1 MKINVIFPIAGPL
14 NGVKVITREILERFK
29 KQNVDFRLIDTSQ
42 AKAYSQF
49 GKFSFAKVFN
59 FIQILTQLRTIRKK
73 EIVYM
78 NFTAH
83 GYAYIRDYIIVRFL
97 LLKKCNI
104 TIHIHE
110 STLDKLKK
118 KSTIKVLS
126 KLKILLI
133 NQGQYED
140 LKPYYSNCSILKNAL
155 PDYFEQ
161 EKFEIKNTNNEKIK
175 LLVISNL
182 SKPKGK
188 PLLAT
193 FVQEIEK
200 NKLPYE
206 ITVCGGVLD
215 ETSSAIIVEL
225 KNKPFIKLLEPIFDM
240 KQKMELYQNHDFLL
254 FLSDE
259 NYEVYPLV
267 YIESLMCGLP
277 ILSTKQVVSSEVI
290 SDNGSHFIADSLE
303 KTITK
308 LLENNTVSDLKT
320 KARQKYEKDYD
331 FDTFTSQLLTLIY
344 APQN

>member
-42 AKAYSQF
+42 AKSYRQF
-49 GKFSFAKVFN
+49 GKFSFAKIFN
-59 FIQILTQLRTIRKK
+59 FAKILTQLRTIQKN

-83 GYAYIRDYIIVRFL
+83 GYAYIRDYIIVRCL

-118 KSTIKVLS
+118 KGVVKVLS

-140 LKPYYSNCSILKNAL
+140 LQPYYSNCSVLKNAL

-161 EKFEIKNTNNEKIK
+161 EKLKIK
-175 LLVISNL
+175 TTNSERIQLLVISNL
-182 SKPKGK
+182 SKPKGT
-188 PLLAT
+188 PLLAI
-193 FVQEIEK
+193 FGKEIEE

-215 ETSSAIIVEL
+215 ETSSVIINQL
-225 KNKPFIKLLEPIFDM
+225 KNKPFIKLLDPIFDVD
-240 KQKMELYQNHDFLL
+240 KKMELFQNHDFLL

-267 YIESLMCGLP
+267 YIEALMSGLP
-277 ILSTKQVVSSEVI
+277 ILTTKQIVSSEVI
-290 SDNGSHFIADSLE
+290 AMNGSHFIDNSLE
-303 KTITK
+303 ITITK
-308 LLENNTVSDLKT
+308 LLENNTIYDLKT
-320 KARQKYEKDYD
+320 KARQQYEKYYN
-331 FDTFTSQLLTLIY
+331 FNTFVTQLLALIY
-344 APQN
+344 APQK